1 MLYICI
7 VNKQTHKQLKLLKME
22 TYRIKKKRNELEKEL
37 SRVDGILCTS
47 ILMKKNG
54 ESVSGGYFAM
64 GTDEDIKIK
73 HVNRTMLALEL
84 LNPGEKYLKNTEPDE
99 VMLMIEESE
108 YGFGK
113 FSRWFM
119 SNLYG
124 RGHEVLNEELVF
136 SLN

>member
-1 MLYICI
+1 
-7 VNKQTHKQLKLLKME
+7 ME
-22 TYRIKKKRNELEKEL
+22 TYRTKKKRNDFEQEL
-37 SRVDGILCTS
+37 SRVDAILCTS
-47 ILMKKNG
+47 ILMKQNG
-54 ESVSGGYFAM
+54 ESVASGLFAM
-64 GTDEDIKIK
+64 GTDDDIKIK
-73 HVNRTMLALEL
+73 HINRTMLALQL
-84 LNPGEKYLKNTEPDE
+84 IDPGKEYLKNTEPDE

-124 RGHEVLNEELVF
+124 RGHEVINEELAF

>member
-1 MLYICI
+1 
-7 VNKQTHKQLKLLKME
+7 ME
-22 TYRIKKKRNELEKEL
+22 TYRIKKNRNELEKEL
-37 SRVDGILCTS
+37 ARVDGILCTS

-64 GTDEDIKIK
+64 GTDADIKIK

-84 LNPGEKYLKNTEPDE
+84 LNPGKKYLKETKPED
-99 VMLMIEESE
+99 VMTMIEESE

-119 SNLYG
+119 DNLYG
-124 RGHEVLNEELVF
+124 RGHEVLNEELAF